1 MRNLLQ
7 FISKH
12 HVLLLFIL
20 LEFFSFLLIVQNN
33 HFRRAAFINST
44 NGVTAN
50 AFATVYHWQD
60 YFSLK
65 SANQELASE
74 NANLKSLLSQQNSND
89 SIASNYPYDYLPAV
103 VINNSVA
110 KRNNYLTLD
119 KGSVH
124 GVKKGMGVIT
134 PQGVIGI
141 VKETSNHFSSVLSV
155 LHSKSKVSVVL
166 QKNHYFG
173 SLEWKGNSYRKAIVK
188 DIPSHVDLT
197 IGDTILTSGYST
209 IFPTQIPVG
218 IISAINTKPNKNFHE
233 LELTFLEDFNKLK
246 YVYITQSTLDTEQNI
261 LESGNE

>member
-1 MRNLLQ
+1 MNNLR
-7 FISKH
+7 FYSS
-12 HVLLLFIL
+12 LLTTFRKKIPHIDVKIL
-20 LEFFSFLLIVQNN
+20 NC
-33 HFRRAAFINST
+33 
-44 NGVTAN
+44 
-50 AFATVYHWQD
+50 
-60 YFSLK
+60 
-65 SANQELASE
+65 E
-74 NANLKSLLSQQNSND
+74 NANLKSLLSQKNSNH
-89 SIASNYPYDYLPAV
+89 SIASSYPYDYLPAV

-110 KRNNYLTLD
+110 NRNNYLTLD

-141 VKETSNHFSSVLSV
+141 VKATSNHFSSVLSV

-197 IGDTILTSGYST
+197 IGDTMLTSGYST

-233 LELTFLEDFNKLK
+233 LELTFLEDFKKLK

-261 LESGNE
+261 LESDNE